1 MRGPKSFGYLICFVS
16 IALLFCLAVIGIW
29 PPGDPERSEKFRGHE
44 SIDSPLLFAS
54 ETAGGKGT
62 GNRSESS
69 NIPSSAPNIV
79 NRPIEFG
86 DERKRL
92 TLDYIHK
99 HYDPTAE
106 SIEITPKMIV
116 LHWTAICSLEGSWN
130 TFNRV
135 HISANRV
142 YIAKYGDVNVSVHF
156 LVDRDGTIYRL
167 MPETTMARH
176 AIGLNWCAIGV
187 ENVGSNRIC
196 TLTEA
201 QVESNAALVRY
212 LAGKYDTI
220 EYLIGHY
227 EYGAF
232 RGAPLW
238 KALIPDYFTHK
249 IDPGESFM
257 AGVRGR
263 LTDLDLKSSWEGNKY
278 QIERS
283 HLF

>member
-1 MRGPKSFGYLICFVS
+1 M
-16 IALLFCLAVIGIW
+16 
-29 PPGDPERSEKFRGHE
+29 
-44 SIDSPLLFAS
+44 
-54 ETAGGKGT
+54 
-62 GNRSESS
+62 
-69 NIPSSAPNIV
+69 
-79 NRPIEFG
+79 
-86 DERKRL
+86 L

-99 HYDPTAE
+99 HYDPKAR

-116 LHWTAICSLEGSWN
+116 LHWTAICGMEASWN

-135 HISANRV
+135 HISANRT
-142 YIAKYGDVNVSVHF
+142 YIARYGDVNVSVHF

-176 AIGLNWCAIGV
+176 TIGLNWCAIGV
-187 ENVGSNRIC
+187 ENVGSNSVC
-196 TLTEA
+196 TLTGA

-212 LAGKYDTI
+212 LAGKYGTI

-232 RGAPLW
+232 RGTPLW
-238 KALIPDYFTHK
+238 KGLIPDYFTHK

-263 LTDLDLKSSWEGNKY
+263 LTDLDLKSG
-278 QIERS
+278 R
-283 HLF
+283 